1 MVYINNILLQ
11 DDFVTY
17 QDNYT
22 QLLDIRQKYGY
33 MMVIEF
39 GDSMENGVLSNAVG
53 ASVKANKFYSTF
65 REIAQGF
72 FECLVGPIMGN
83 RIVLL
88 VPYENAKEDTKTE
101 LQLSQEPEIWYINL
115 KTGSTVCSAVESEES
130 KNLEA

>member
-1 MVYINNILLQ
+1 MIESGYINNILLQ

-88 VPYENAKEDTKTE
+88 VPYEMRKKITKTE
-101 LQLSQEPEIWYINL
+101 LQLSQEPEIWYIN
-115 KTGSTVCSAVESEES
+115 
-130 KNLEA
+130 

>member
-1 MVYINNILLQ
+1 M
-11 DDFVTY
+11 FVTY

-39 GDSMENGVLSNAVG
+39 GDSMENGMLSNAVG

-88 VPYENAKEDTKTE
+88 VPYEMRKKITKTE